1 MSFKHVG
8 DGLAGMISRWI
19 DDPTLQ
25 DQLVQH
31 AWRRAAGDAI
41 AEHTRVVSLSDG
53 VLRVR
58 VDESRWVPTLRE
70 MHVQLLDQIRD
81 QLGRDAVRRLEW
93 EEPDPGDDP
102 GEGRQRGG
110 PRR

>member
-8 DGLAGMISRWI
+8 EGLAGLISRWI
-19 DDPTLQ
+19 DDPELQ

-41 AEHTRVVSLSDG
+41 AEHTRVESLRDG
-53 VLRVR
+53 VLSVR
-58 VDESRWVPTLRE
+58 VDEARWMPTLRE
-70 MHVQLLDQIRD
+70 MHVDLVDKIRD

-93 EEPDPGDDP
+93 AEPDPEDDP
-102 GEGRQRGG
+102 GLGRSRA
-110 PRR
+110 RRRP